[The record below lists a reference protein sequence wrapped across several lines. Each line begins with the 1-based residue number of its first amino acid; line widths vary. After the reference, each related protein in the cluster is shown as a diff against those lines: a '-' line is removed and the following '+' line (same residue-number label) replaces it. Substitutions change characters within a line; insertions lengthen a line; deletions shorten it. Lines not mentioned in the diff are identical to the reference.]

1 MKINPLYLFFLLV
14 VSLGSAQAQGTVPT
28 FSHAVGQNSY
38 TLLGRDPGDAQ
49 TTTVPVVL
57 VPITLSF
64 DAKKIAG
71 KPFVMDAVVD
81 VPHILR
87 SPIFSRFAFASGNDT
102 QYADAM
108 LRTTFPLAKG
118 WHTLFGKPEVKPLK
132 ITVPLGYGSS
142 SPRKRPEVPLQLST
156 WNLCRRKS
164 SSNFRSRMASLSLP

>member
-1 MKINPLYLFFLLV
+1 MTEWAFSQQMKINPLYLFFLLV

-132 ITVPLGYGSS
+132 ITVPLGYGYILTS
-142 SPRKRPEVPLQLST
+142 K
-156 WNLCRRKS
+156 
-164 SSNFRSRMASLSLP
+164 